1 MEEVKSIKHF
11 KINFMDLGDFVSCQ
25 YEYDDTETE
34 KNTYWCWK
42 DIYIIYFSKI
52 VLLPMKFYRDF
63 I

>member
-1 MEEVKSIKHF
+1 
-11 KINFMDLGDFVSCQ
+11 MDIGDFVSCQ
-25 YEYDDTETE
+25 YEYDVTETE

-52 VLLPMKFYRDF
+52 VLLPMKVYRDL